1 MEKERLK
8 QVLIEQRN
16 DFLQKKPGIERE
28 KLAEAGKYLKLPHIY
43 VVSGIRRCG
52 KSTLLR
58 QIAAKYYAGN
68 NFFFLNFEDE
78 RLYNF
83 DVTEFN
89 RILELQIELFGN
101 HKTFIIDEI
110 QNVEAFELFLRRLSD
125 SGYKFIVSGSNSELL
140 SGELA
145 TKITG
150 RHIETI
156 LQPFNFREYLRFYK
170 IEVNNE
176 DLYLTEKRAKIF
188 RFFEKYSQ
196 EGGMPE
202 YLSYKTDEIIIRM
215 YEDILIKDIA
225 VRNAITNIVQL
236 RELSRYLITNFGR
249 RFSYNSLQ
257 KAIGLGSV
265 NTAKNYCSF
274 LEQSYLVKN
283 ITRFDH
289 SVKKQQ
295 RNDKKAYVADHMIIR
310 NVSTQLTKD
319 SGRVLENIVANNLI
333 SENSLYYFSGKKEC
347 DFVAI
352 DNNNNIKLFQVC
364 ADLNQDNYKRET
376 SGIVE
381 GINYFQLTE
390 GNILTNSQEE
400 EIEIEGKIIHVIP
413 LWKWLLNKN
422 DSYGNV

>member
-16 DFLQKKPGIERE
+16 DFLKKKPGIERE

-58 QIAAKYYAGN
+58 QIAAKYYSGN

-78 RLYNF
+78 RFFNF
-83 DVTEFN
+83 NVTEFN
-89 RILELQIELFGN
+89 QILELQIELFGN
-101 HKTFIIDEI
+101 HNTFIIDEI
-110 QNVEAFELFLRRLSD
+110 QNVHAFELFLRRLSD
-125 SGYKFIVSGSNSELL
+125 SGYKFIVSGSNSKLL
-140 SGELA
+140 SGKLA

-150 RHIETI
+150 RNIETI
-156 LQPFNFREYLRFYK
+156 LQPFNFRECLSFYK
-170 IEVNNE
+170 IDVAHK
-176 DLYLTEKRAKIF
+176 DLYITEKRAIVS
-188 RFFEKYSQ
+188 RYFERYFL

-202 YLSYKTDEIIIRM
+202 YLSYKTEEILTRM

-225 VRNAITNIVQL
+225 ARNGITNIVQL
-236 RELSRYLITNFGR
+236 RELSRYLISNFGR

-257 KAIGLGSV
+257 KAISLGSV
-265 NTAKNYCSF
+265 NTAINYCSF
-274 LEQSYLVKN
+274 LEESYLVKN

-295 RNDKKAYVADHMIIR
+295 RNDKKTYVTDHAIIR

-319 SGRVLENIVANNLI
+319 SGRILENIAANYLL
-333 SENSLYYFSGKKEC
+333 SENSLYYYSGKKEC

-352 DNNNNIKLFQVC
+352 DNNKNARLYQVC
-364 ADLNQDNYKRET
+364 ADLNPENLKRET
-376 SGIVE
+376 GGILE
-381 GINYFQLTE
+381 AMNYFQICE
-390 GNILTNSQEE
+390 GSILTNSQEDK
-400 EIEIEGKIIHVIP
+400 IETAGKLIHVIP
-413 LWKWLLNKN
+413 LWKWLWLKN
-422 DSYGNV
+422 

>member
-16 DFLQKKPGIERE
+16 DFLKKKQGVERE
-28 KLAEAGKYLKLPHIY
+28 KLTEAGKYLKLPHIY
-43 VVSGIRRCG
+43 VISGIRRCG

-68 NFFFLNFEDE
+68 NFYFLNFEDE

-83 DVTEFN
+83 NVTEFN

-101 HKTFIIDEI
+101 HNTFIIDEI
-110 QNVEAFELFLRRLSD
+110 QNVNAFELFLRRLSD

-156 LQPFNFREYLRFYK
+156 LQPFNFREYLRFNK
-170 IEVNNE
+170 IEIDLK
-176 DLYLTEKRAKIF
+176 DLYLTEKRATVS
-188 RFFEKYSQ
+188 RFFEKYFI

-202 YLSYKTDEIIIRM
+202 YLTYKTDEIIARM

-225 VRNAITNIVQL
+225 VRNGITNIVQL
-236 RELSRYLITNFGR
+236 RELSRFLITNFGR

-257 KAIGLGSV
+257 KAISLGSV
-265 NTAKNYCSF
+265 NTAKNYCSY
-274 LEQSYLVKN
+274 LEQSYLVIS

-289 SVKKQQ
+289 SLKKQQ
-295 RNDKKAYVADHMIIR
+295 RNDKKAYVADHAIIR

-319 SGRVLENIVANNLI
+319 SGRVLENIAANNLS
-333 SENSLYYFSGKKEC
+333 SENSLFYYSGKKEC

-352 DNNNNIKLFQVC
+352 DKNKKIKLYQIC
-364 ADLNQDNYKRET
+364 ADLNQDNFKRET
-376 SGIVE
+376 SGILE
-381 GINYFQLTE
+381 GMKFFQLTE

-400 EIEIEGKIIHVIP
+400 IIENEGRIIHVIP
-413 LWKWLLNKN
+413 LWKWLLNSN
-422 DSYGNV
+422 D